1 MFPPEVNRMSNSNQ
15 KTHKFKSSYLPA
27 IGILLLFFLAVGM
40 LWFNNFNSTQ
50 AISATVAKVR
60 FYGEYR
66 IGAGQW
72 REIVEGQHISA
83 TKGDVTLRGNFHML
97 TPDGEYIGV
106 YRGEL
111 PVALYSNHISLTINE
126 GNTDPFMIDIENPL
140 YGSSACSEYWTG
152 YMLSSGSEE
161 SIEILIHNPHRFGNE
176 NAIDELLAGMA
187 LWSGIDFERGVLDSG
202 QTQRNTGLFFVIVSL
217 VLLGSALFS
226 TLLHVP
232 NTRIIWLLGAT
243 ILSAGIYLA
252 YSAPGVSFWNESRS
266 ANTSI
271 LGCSMMFYM
280 LFVSGIITSFLK
292 STKRI
297 GIVTTVALGISIGIR
312 FILPVMTDVYFYD
325 TWLTWAITQSAAN
338 VVLVVCLIKEYITSS
353 RKERWLRT
361 GMVLLLLA
369 FEADVMATAAGSW
382 EVGAISRCVFF
393 ILFIAALFVVL
404 RLIPGNINAA
414 SKAKELELQRSRLEA
429 EKNMVEAQLKESR
442 ISIMLSQI
450 QPHFIYNTL
459 GTIERMC
466 LKDPQKAFDLVRN
479 FSLYLRGNFSELDS
493 VTPIRFAEELK
504 HVEYYVNIEK
514 VRFPD
519 MSIDY
524 DVEATDF
531 VLPALSVQPLV
542 ENAIKHG
549 LMRLETGG
557 TVKIHSYETP
567 THFCVEVIDD
577 GVGFDTDAPV
587 DEKKHVGLRNIRGRM
602 KAMVNGELVLKS
614 EPGTGTKAKIM
625 IPKEVTV

>member
-1 MFPPEVNRMSNSNQ
+1 
-15 KTHKFKSSYLPA
+15 
-27 IGILLLFFLAVGM
+27 
-40 LWFNNFNSTQ
+40 
-50 AISATVAKVR
+50 
-60 FYGEYR
+60 
-66 IGAGQW
+66 
-72 REIVEGQHISA
+72 
-83 TKGDVTLRGNFHML
+83 
-97 TPDGEYIGV
+97 
-106 YRGEL
+106 
-111 PVALYSNHISLTINE
+111 
-126 GNTDPFMIDIENPL
+126 
-140 YGSSACSEYWTG
+140 
-152 YMLSSGSEE
+152 
-161 SIEILIHNPHRFGNE
+161 
-176 NAIDELLAGMA
+176 MA
-187 LWSGIDFERGVLDSG
+187 L
-202 QTQRNTGLFFVIVSL
+202 L
-217 VLLGSALFS
+217 V
-226 TLLHVP
+226 
-232 NTRIIWLLGAT
+232 
-243 ILSAGIYLA
+243 
-252 YSAPGVSFWNESRS
+252 
-266 ANTSI
+266 
-271 LGCSMMFYM
+271 
-280 LFVSGIITSFLK
+280 
-292 STKRI
+292 
-297 GIVTTVALGISIGIR
+297 
-312 FILPVMTDVYFYD
+312 
-325 TWLTWAITQSAAN
+325 
-338 VVLVVCLIKEYITSS
+338 
-353 RKERWLRT
+353 
-361 GMVLLLLA
+361 LA
-369 FEADVMATAAGSW
+369 FEADVIATAAGSW

-519 MSIDY
+519 MSIEY
-524 DVEATDF
+524 DVEATEF

-567 THFCVEVIDD
+567 THFCVEVTDD
-577 GVGFDTDAPV
+577 GVGFDTDAPI
-587 DEKKHVGLRNIRGRM
+587 DEKKHVGLRNIRGRL
-602 KAMVNGELVLKS
+602 KVMVNGALVMESK
-614 EPGTGTKAKIM
+614 PGIGTKAMIM

>member
-1 MFPPEVNRMSNSNQ
+1 MPNAKNRLQ
-15 KTHKFKSSYLPA
+15 IFKSSYLQVA
-27 IGILLLFFLAVGM
+27 GILLLIIFAALM
-40 LWFNNFNSTQ
+40 MWFNHVSSTQ

-66 IGAGQW
+66 IGDRQW
-72 REIVEGQHISA
+72 QEITEGQHIPA

-97 TPDGEYIGV
+97 TPDGEYVGV

-111 PVALYSNHISLTINE
+111 PVAFYSNHISLTIYEGSNE
-126 GNTDPFMIDIENPL
+126 PFVMDIENPL
-140 YGSSACSEYWTG
+140 YGSSACCKYWTG

-176 NAIDELLAGMA
+176 NAIDEMLSNMS
-187 LWSGIDFERGVLDSG
+187 LWSGIDFESDVLDSG
-202 QTQRNTGLFFVIVSL
+202 QTQRNIGLFFVIVSL
-217 VLLGSALFS
+217 ALLGSALFS
-226 TLLHVP
+226 ALLHVP

-252 YSAPGVSFWNESRS
+252 YSAPGVSFWNESRA

-271 LGCSMMFYM
+271 LGFSMMFYM
-280 LFVSGIITSFLK
+280 LFASGIITYFLK
-292 STKRI
+292 ETKRI
-297 GIVTTVALGISIGIR
+297 GYIVTIASGVSIGIY
-312 FILPVMTDVYFYD
+312 FVLPVLTDVYFYD
-325 TWLTWAITQSAAN
+325 TWLPWVITQSVAN
-338 VVLVVCLIKEYITSS
+338 VVLLGCLIKEYIASS
-353 RKERWLRT
+353 KKERLVHM
-361 GMVLLLLA
+361 GMALLVLA
-369 FEADVMATAAGSW
+369 FEADAVATAIGLW
-382 EVGAISRCVFF
+382 EGGAISKYVFVV
-393 ILFIAALFVVL
+393 LFIAALFVVL

-414 SKAKELELQRSRLEA
+414 TKAKELELQRSRLEA
-429 EKNMVEAQLKESR
+429 EKNMVEAELKESR

-493 VTPIRFAEELK
+493 VTPIRFADEIK

-519 MSIDY
+519 MSIEY
-524 DVEATDF
+524 DVEATEF

-567 THFCVEVIDD
+567 THFCVEVTDD

-587 DEKKHVGLRNIRGRM
+587 DEKKHVGLRNIRGRL
-602 KAMVNGELVLKS
+602 KAMVNGALVMESK
-614 EPGTGTKAKIM
+614 PGVGTKAIIM

>member
-1 MFPPEVNRMSNSNQ
+1 M
-15 KTHKFKSSYLPA
+15 A
-27 IGILLLFFLAVGM
+27 GILLLIIFAALM
-40 LWFNNFNSTQ
+40 MWFNHVNSTQ

-66 IGAGQW
+66 IGDRQW
-72 REIVEGQHISA
+72 QEITEGQHIPA

-97 TPDGEYIGV
+97 TPDGEYVGV

-111 PVALYSNHISLTINE
+111 PVAFYSNHISLTIYEGSNE
-126 GNTDPFMIDIENPL
+126 PFVMDIENPL
-140 YGSSACSEYWTG
+140 YGSYACCKYWTG

-176 NAIDELLAGMA
+176 NAIDEMLSNMS
-187 LWSGIDFERGVLDSG
+187 LWSGIDFESDVLDSG
-202 QTQRNTGLFFVIVSL
+202 QTQRNIGLFFVIVSL
-217 VLLGSALFS
+217 ALLGSALFS
-226 TLLHVP
+226 ALLHVP

-252 YSAPGVSFWNESRS
+252 YSAPGVSFWNESRA

-271 LGCSMMFYM
+271 LGFSMMFYM
-280 LFVSGIITSFLK
+280 LFASGIITYFLK
-292 STKRI
+292 ETKRI
-297 GIVTTVALGISIGIR
+297 GYIVTIAAGVSIGIY
-312 FILPVMTDVYFYD
+312 FVLPVLTDVYFYD
-325 TWLTWAITQSAAN
+325 TWLPWVITQSVAN
-338 VVLVVCLIKEYITSS
+338 VVLLGCLIKEYIASS
-353 RKERWLRT
+353 KKERLVHM
-361 GMVLLLLA
+361 GMALLVLA
-369 FEADVMATAAGSW
+369 FEADAVATAIGLW
-382 EVGAISRCVFF
+382 EGGAISKYVFVV
-393 ILFIAALFVVL
+393 LFIAALFVVL

-414 SKAKELELQRSRLEA
+414 TKAKELELQRSRLEA
-429 EKNMVEAQLKESR
+429 EKNMVEAELKESR

-493 VTPIRFAEELK
+493 VTPIRFADEIK

-519 MSIDY
+519 MSIEY
-524 DVEATDF
+524 DVEATEF

-567 THFCVEVIDD
+567 THFCVEVTDD

-587 DEKKHVGLRNIRGRM
+587 DEKKHVGLRNIRGRL
-602 KAMVNGELVLKS
+602 KAMVNGALVMESK
-614 EPGTGTKAKIM
+614 PGVGTKAIIM

>member
-1 MFPPEVNRMSNSNQ
+1 MPNAKNRLQ
-15 KTHKFKSSYLPA
+15 IFKSSYLQVA
-27 IGILLLFFLAVGM
+27 GILLLIIFAALM
-40 LWFNNFNSTQ
+40 MWFNHANSTQ

-66 IGAGQW
+66 IGDRQW
-72 REIVEGQHISA
+72 QEITEGQHIPA

-97 TPDGEYIGV
+97 TPDGEYVGV

-111 PVALYSNHISLTINE
+111 PVAFYSNHISLTIYEGSNE
-126 GNTDPFMIDIENPL
+126 PFVMDIENPL
-140 YGSSACSEYWTG
+140 YGSSACCKYWTG

-176 NAIDELLAGMA
+176 NAIDEMLSNMS
-187 LWSGIDFERGVLDSG
+187 LWSGIDFESDVLDSG
-202 QTQRNTGLFFVIVSL
+202 QTQRNIGLFFVIVSL
-217 VLLGSALFS
+217 ALLGSALFS
-226 TLLHVP
+226 ALLHVP

-252 YSAPGVSFWNESRS
+252 YSAPGVSFWNESGA

-271 LGCSMMFYM
+271 LGFSMMFYM
-280 LFVSGIITSFLK
+280 LFASGIITYFLK
-292 STKRI
+292 ETKRI
-297 GIVTTVALGISIGIR
+297 GYIVTIAAGVSIGIY
-312 FILPVMTDVYFYD
+312 FVLPVLTDVYFYD
-325 TWLTWAITQSAAN
+325 TWLPWVITQSVAN
-338 VVLVVCLIKEYITSS
+338 VVLLGCLIKEYIASS
-353 RKERWLRT
+353 KKERLVHM
-361 GMVLLLLA
+361 GMALLVLA
-369 FEADVMATAAGSW
+369 FEADAVATAIGLW
-382 EVGAISRCVFF
+382 EGGAISKYVFVV
-393 ILFIAALFVVL
+393 LFIAALFVVL

-414 SKAKELELQRSRLEA
+414 TKAKELELQRSRLEA
-429 EKNMVEAQLKESR
+429 EKNMVEAELKESR

-493 VTPIRFAEELK
+493 VTPIRFADEIK

-519 MSIDY
+519 MGIEY
-524 DVEATDF
+524 DVEATEF

-567 THFCVEVIDD
+567 THFCVEVTDD

-587 DEKKHVGLRNIRGRM
+587 DEKKHVGLRNIRGRL
-602 KAMVNGELVLKS
+602 KAMVNGALVMESK
-614 EPGTGTKAKIM
+614 PGVGTKAIIM